1 MNARTV
7 KFSMAVLVFAW
18 AIAARPLFATSVAAP
33 DTTPLLFDRIQA
45 FENVVIVHLEDGFE
59 TQAIPQPNSNC
70 VFLSA
75 DVDKTLKGA
84 FKPGAKVTI
93 NCHQELPTRLAARD
107 AGKKRR
113 YLLVLNS
120 AKEGYAFL
128 GGHMLDT
135 DLDRFLLCDDSLEA
149 VANSFMA
156 AQDDTPDTL
165 LADCLQLLA
174 KTDLTEAGFRHVHE
188 LLDRI
193 VPLCGE
199 DGKAKAAEQ
208 LQTLLK
214 KADRPGA
221 EAIYNTVVDVLT
233 IIGVGEGLTRK
244 TVETR
249 REK

>member
-1 MNARTV
+1 
-7 KFSMAVLVFAW
+7 
-18 AIAARPLFATSVAAP
+18 
-33 DTTPLLFDRIQA
+33 
-45 FENVVIVHLEDGFE
+45 
-59 TQAIPQPNSNC
+59 
-70 VFLSA
+70 
-75 DVDKTLKGA
+75 
-84 FKPGAKVTI
+84 
-93 NCHQELPTRLAARD
+93 
-107 AGKKRR
+107 
-113 YLLVLNS
+113 
-120 AKEGYAFL
+120 
-128 GGHMLDT
+128 
-135 DLDRFLLCDDSLEA
+135 
-149 VANSFMA
+149 MA